1 MCGIA
6 GIWRFGGE
14 REETLMAE
22 GKRMTD
28 ALSHRGPDDEG
39 LWVDGSRGV
48 FLGQRRLSIV
58 DLSPAGHQPMASA
71 CGRYVITY
79 NGEVY
84 NSAELRQEL
93 THRNIAWRGHS
104 DTESMI
110 EAISAWG
117 VEAAVKKFI
126 GMFAFALWDRAEGC
140 MYLGRDRF
148 GIKPLYWTVQ
158 QGFLLF
164 GSELKAL
171 IASRTLSVR
180 IDARALAS
188 YMRFA
193 YVPAPATIYERV
205 HKLEPA
211 RILAIRGPGETA
223 TTQYWDLRA
232 IAARGLSSPRQE
244 LDDTTAVA
252 SLDTLLRDAVR
263 RRMIADVP
271 LGAFLS
277 GGIDS
282 STVVAMM
289 QAQSDKPIQTFTIG
303 FDEAEYDESD
313 HAKAVAAHLGTDH
326 TELRLSPAEAQAVIP
341 DLPTMYDEPFADSS
355 QIPTFLVSR
364 LARSKVI
371 VSLSGDGGDEL
382 FAGYG
387 RYQWAESVVGSLAAV
402 PGMVS
407 RLLGCTAG
415 AVSSSAWDR
424 ALRLAGIRNGGAR
437 VRNMLDHLEMR
448 DPEQVIRSAMSTWR
462 RPEEVV
468 PAATEYRTL
477 LWDRSMT
484 NGFPQLTERM
494 QVADSL
500 TYLPDDILT
509 KVDRASMAVG
519 LEARVPLIDHRVAE
533 FAFSLPARFRVR
545 DGESKWILRQ
555 VLYKYLPRALID
567 RPKMGFGVP
576 IGEWLRGP
584 LRDWSE
590 TMLAERTLEEDGLLA
605 AAPIRA
611 AWQQHLAGTY
621 DWTPR
626 LWTVLMYQSW
636 RQRWVGV

>member
-14 REETLMAE
+14 RETVLTAE
-22 GKRMTD
+22 GKRMID
-28 ALSHRGPDDEG
+28 VLSHRGPDDEG
-39 LWVDGSRGV
+39 LWADGARGV

-58 DLSPAGHQPMASA
+58 DLSPAGHQPMGSA

-84 NSAELRQEL
+84 NSVELRQEL
-93 THRNIAWRGHS
+93 AHRNIAWRGHS
-104 DTESMI
+104 DTETML
-110 EAISAWG
+110 EAIAAWG
-117 VEAAVKKFI
+117 VEAAVAKFI
-126 GMFAFALWDRAEGC
+126 GMFAFALWDRAEDRL
-140 MYLGRDRF
+140 YLGRDRF

-158 QGFLLF
+158 QGCLLF

-171 IASRTLSVR
+171 TASRFCSARV
-180 IDARALAS
+180 DARALAS

-193 YVPAPATIYERV
+193 YVPAPMTIYEGI

-211 RILAIRGPGETA
+211 RILAIRGPTEMA
-223 TTQYWDLRA
+223 MTQYWNLRA
-232 IAARGLSSPRQE
+232 IAARGLSAPRQD
-244 LDDTTAVA
+244 LDDDTAVE
-252 SLDTLLRDAVR
+252 SLDALLRDAVR

-282 STVVAMM
+282 SAVVAMM
-289 QAQSDKPIQTFTIG
+289 QAQSAKPIQTFTIG
-303 FDEAEYDESD
+303 FDEAGYDESA
-313 HAKAVAAHLGTDH
+313 HAQAVAAHLGTDH

-341 DLPTMYDEPFADSS
+341 DLPAMYDEPFADSS

-387 RYQWAESVVGSLAAV
+387 RYQWAESVVGSMGAL
-402 PGMVS
+402 PGVVG
-407 RLLGCTAG
+407 RVLGCTAG
-415 AVSSSAWDR
+415 AVPGAVWDR
-424 ALRLAGIRNGGAR
+424 ALRLVGIRNGGAR
-437 VRNMLDHLEMR
+437 VRNMLDLLDMR
-448 DPEQVIRSAMSTWR
+448 DPDQVIRSAMSTWR

-468 PAATEYRTL
+468 PAAAEYRTL
-477 LWDRSMT
+477 LWDRTMA
-484 NGFPQLTERM
+484 GDFPQLTERM

-533 FAFSLPARFRVR
+533 FAFTLPARFRVR
-545 DGESKWILRQ
+545 GAESKWILRQ
-555 VLYKYLPRALID
+555 VLYKYVPKPLID

-576 IGEWLRGP
+576 IGQWLRGP

-590 TMLAERTLEEDGLLA
+590 TLLAERALEKDGLLA
-605 AAPIRA
+605 AAPIRV
-611 AWQQHLAGTY
+611 AWQQHLAGTH

-636 RQRWVGV
+636 RQRWVLA